1 VKENL
6 RQGIHDYMAD
16 NAARHAYPAITRADT
31 AAQLYALL
39 ADVAPACLMEVEAEL
54 ADPSPG
60 QSLAAASGPSRQGNP
75 AESAE

>member
-1 VKENL
+1 MIVRTL
-6 RQGIHDYMAD
+6 QPRRRPRRSDGR
-16 NAARHAYPAITRADT
+16 AASPRADT